1 MKDETDSLLKHKQ
14 TTATPEKSPIEY
26 VKTKI

>member
-14 TTATPEKSPIEY
+14 TTATPWSGWKKSYRIR
-26 VKTKI
+26 